1 MIVQTTFAIDYTVG
15 TPGQLADVANNTQ
28 NSKLA
33 AATVPFG
40 TFVSRRASPADAVSQ
55 CGNPAATADVTAR
68 GIGIALKSEVEGS
81 AGVGYV
87 ANDGVDILTKG
98 KCYVNVEGVVTDGQ
112 DLFVRFAAGAG
123 GSQLG
128 AFRADADTASAVAL
142 PGLKARQT
150 TTGAGLCLVE
160 INLP

>member
-1 MIVQTTFAIDYTVG
+1 MVVQTTFVPDYTVG
-15 TPGQLADVANNTQ
+15 VPGQLADTANNTP

-33 AATVPFG
+33 AAVVPFG
-40 TFVSRRASPADAVSQ
+40 TFVCRRATPADPVSH
-55 CGNPAATADVTAR
+55 CANPEVAGSVTAR
-68 GIGIALKSEVEGS
+68 AIGIALKSEMQGS
-81 AGVGYV
+81 SGTGY
-87 ANDGVDILTKG
+87 AINDGVAILTKG

-128 AFRADADTASAVAL
+128 AFRADADTATAVAL